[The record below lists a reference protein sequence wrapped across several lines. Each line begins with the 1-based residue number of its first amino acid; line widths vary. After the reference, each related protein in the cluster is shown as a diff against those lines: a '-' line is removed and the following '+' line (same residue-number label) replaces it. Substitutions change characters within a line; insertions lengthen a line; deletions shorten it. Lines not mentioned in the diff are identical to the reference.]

1 MTEMQEVLKLDNR
14 INTEASQRV
23 TDSINE
29 LLGSSVTAYEIQAQT
44 GVQRSLIGKLRKGQ
58 VELGNIAFRN
68 ALKLYAYSEETKKA

>member
-1 MTEMQEVLKLDNR
+1 MLEDR
-14 INTEASQRV
+14 FNTEATQRV

-58 VELGNIAFRN
+58 VKLDNIAFKN
-68 ALKLYAYSEETKKA
+68 ALKLYAYSEEIKKA

>member
-1 MTEMQEVLKLDNR
+1 MLEDR
-14 INTEASQRV
+14 FNTEATQRV

-58 VELGNIAFRN
+58 VKLGNIAFKN
-68 ALKLYAYSEETKKA
+68 ALKLYAYSEEIKKA

>member
-1 MTEMQEVLKLDNR
+1 MTEDK

-29 LLGSSVTAYEIQAQT
+29 LLGSTVTAYEIQAQT

-58 VELGNIAFRN
+58 VKLDNIALRN
-68 ALKLYAYSEETKKA
+68 ALKLYAYSEEIKKA